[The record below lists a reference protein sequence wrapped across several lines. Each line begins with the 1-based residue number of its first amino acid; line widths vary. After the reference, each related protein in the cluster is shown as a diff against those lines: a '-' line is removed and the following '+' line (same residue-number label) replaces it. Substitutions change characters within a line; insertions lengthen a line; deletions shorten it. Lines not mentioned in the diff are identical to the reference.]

1 MNRSNWVDSLEGRN
15 APLKKIKSLIG
26 LGLIIV
32 LVLSACEGLP
42 IDLPWL
48 TPEPP
53 TATLPSGESDLSTPT
68 PVVTA
73 TEETTPETISGLTLW
88 VPPEMDPELDTQAT
102 RLFSDQLE
110 AFSELNDNLEITVR
124 VKAASGVGGLMDAL
138 TATSAAAPDALP
150 DLIALSRPDL
160 ETAALKGLIY
170 PLDDLTETPD
180 DPDWYGF
187 TREMA
192 LLQGSIFGLPFA
204 ADALALVYRPA
215 TIPEFPA
222 SWNELFEGESVFI
235 FPAESDH
242 ALFQLALYQAE
253 GGNVQNN
260 QRRPVL
266 DIDPLTEV
274 FRLFQEGAALGTF
287 PEGLAQYQTMGQ
299 VWTAFREGQADLAV
313 TWVSNFLQDGPADAD
328 LATLFPMSDGA
339 LSLGTGMNWTV
350 ATPHAYRQPLAVELA
365 EFLVQPDYL
374 AEWTEATGYVPPRPS
389 SLEAWQNQSL
399 RLTVGKV
406 ALMTRLLPSNDILS
420 SLGPILQE
428 GTRQILQMLV
438 DPAQAAQVAVE
449 SLEEQ

>member
-1 MNRSNWVDSLEGRN
+1 
-15 APLKKIKSLIG
+15 
-26 LGLIIV
+26 
-32 LVLSACEGLP
+32 
-42 IDLPWL
+42 
-48 TPEPP
+48 
-53 TATLPSGESDLSTPT
+53 
-68 PVVTA
+68 
-73 TEETTPETISGLTLW
+73 
-88 VPPEMDPELDTQAT
+88 MDPELDTPAT

-110 AFSELNDNLEITVR
+110 AFAELNDNLEITVR

-222 SWNELFEGESVFI
+222 SWNELFEGESIFI

-374 AEWTEATGYVPPRPS
+374 AEWTEAAGYVPPRPS
-389 SLEAWQNQSL
+389 SLEGWQNQSL
-399 RLTVGKV
+399 RLTVGQV